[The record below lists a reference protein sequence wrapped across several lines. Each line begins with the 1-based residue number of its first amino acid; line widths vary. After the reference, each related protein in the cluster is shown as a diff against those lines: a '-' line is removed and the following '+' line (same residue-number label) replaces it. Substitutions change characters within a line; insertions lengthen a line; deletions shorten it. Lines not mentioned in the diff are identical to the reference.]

1 MSKVLLVYEDY
12 SEMAN
17 TQSVLKKVGFDV
29 LGISNEFGLTQQM
42 LSFNPEIVVGF
53 GKGPKVSTIGVGRR
67 LKEMPRW
74 TGRVVLVFPAGFKP
88 DPQDLLK
95 VRMDMAI
102 EAPLDIARLLQV
114 LAQLTDQDPQVLVAK
129 MLKAPSEAPASKG
142 PGGSFTTGGG
152 GESGSDRVF
161 VSGGRDETED
171 KTVKGGSLS
180 STDTWAV
187 KGSKEIEDF
196 NRLMG
201 LSPTPTP
208 APTPV
213 PSSTSTAATDPSS
226 SPAPAVSPTS
236 ADPGTAQ
243 LDESFQSDA
252 NRVSPQQE
260 LEKSQ
265 EKLKEKIESYQ
276 SMLKGLELS
285 PVSTLRRADTRKAQ
299 KRLATDW
306 KADEL
311 QKQDQL
317 RRQFT
322 QALFKKK

>member
-102 EAPLDIARLLQV
+102 EAPLDITRLLQV

-129 MLKAPSEAPASKG
+129 MLKTPSEAPAGKG

-161 VSGGRDETED
+161 VSGGRDEAED

-201 LSPTPTP
+201 LAPSTTP
-208 APTPV
+208 
-213 PSSTSTAATDPSS
+213 
-226 SPAPAVSPTS
+226 SPTS
-236 ADPGTAQ
+236 TTSSSSSQDASADPAALEPSSAR
-243 LDESFQSDA
+243 LDESFQPDA
-252 NRVSPQQE
+252 ARVSAQQE
-260 LEKSQ
+260 LEQSQ

-276 SMLKGLELS
+276 GLLKGLELS

-306 KADEL
+306 KAEDL